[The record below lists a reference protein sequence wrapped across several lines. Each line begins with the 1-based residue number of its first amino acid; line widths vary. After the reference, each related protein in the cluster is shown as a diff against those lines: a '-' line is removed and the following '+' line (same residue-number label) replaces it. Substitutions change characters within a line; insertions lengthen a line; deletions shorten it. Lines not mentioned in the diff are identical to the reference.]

1 VLLKINTGAGG
12 VSGMRT
18 LLGRGAT
25 VCHSGCM
32 SDSVLPAE
40 PMLVARLHVDLMRV
54 CGMYCC
60 PA

>member
-1 VLLKINTGAGG
+1 

-18 LLGRGAT
+18 LLGRVAT
-25 VCHSGCM
+25 VCHSRCM

>member
-1 VLLKINTGAGG
+1 MTPPSPPWGL
-12 VSGMRT
+12 SGMRT
-18 LLGRGAT
+18 LLGIGRT
-25 VCHSGCM
+25 VWHCRAM
-32 SDSVLPAE
+32 SRSVLPAA

>member
-1 VLLKINTGAGG
+1 
-12 VSGMRT
+12 MRT
-18 LLGRGAT
+18 LLGRGPT
-25 VCHSGCM
+25 LCHSGRM

-40 PMLVARLHVDLMRV
+40 PMLVARLHVALMRV